1 MSLGVTYAI
10 LGVAILLEV
19 IGTSALLACAQFSR
33 PGPSAVVVVCYAAA
47 LVLISFT
54 FRTLPMGIVY
64 AIWSGIGMVM
74 IVAIGWLGLRPAA
87 GPAGGD
93 RRQPDPGGGG
103 DPEPLLHLDQPRR
116 LAKRL
121 ARKPSPPDSS
131 HRRARSSGTSS
142 AIRAP

>member
-33 PGPSAVVVVCYAAA
+33 PVPSALVVVCYAAA

-64 AIWSGIGMVM
+64 AIWSGLGMVM
-74 IVAIGWLGLRPAA
+74 IVAIGWLGFGQR
-87 GPAGGD
+87 
-93 RRQPDPGGGG
+93 
-103 DPEPLLHLDQPRR
+103 LDQPALIGVSLI
-116 LAKRL
+116 LAGVVVL
-121 ARKPSPPDSS
+121 NLFS
-131 HRRARSSGTSS
+131 TS
-142 AIRAP
+142 IGHGG